1 MKIESKTIAASDNFI
16 VKVGGA
22 AGVYSLTSPVR
33 QSWLLFHGESL
44 NLAGARRYCSRNREM
59 VTHIHPF
66 PFLRPLVDG
75 RSTRMPRAL
84 L

>member
-16 VKVGGA
+16 VEVGVA
-22 AGVYSLTSPVR
+22 AGVYSLTGPVR
-33 QSWLLFHGESL
+33 QSWRSFHGESL
-44 NLAGARRYCSRNREM
+44 TRAGGRRYCSQNQEM

-75 RSTRMPRAL
+75 RFTRMPRAL